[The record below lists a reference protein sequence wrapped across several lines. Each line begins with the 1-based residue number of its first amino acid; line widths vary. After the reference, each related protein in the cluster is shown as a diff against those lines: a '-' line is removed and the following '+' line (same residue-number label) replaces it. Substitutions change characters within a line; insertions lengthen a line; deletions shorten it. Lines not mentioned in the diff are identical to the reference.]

1 MGSPAL
7 ILASLALELDH
18 QEAARSPTAMST
30 GSYFSRFPVALS
42 SRIIS
47 KVKALIPALVA
58 YEDTVV
64 AVVKGTGPSL
74 VHIGTAFGALA
85 LGAPPLP
92 PPPRPIAGPGE
103 AAARR
108 IPHCSRPAS
117 TRKHALLC
125 GGTVARHNAPKNSKC
140 TVQLCTLSSRP
151 VLHLE
156 PLLSGCRGAPLLLL
170 LPLPPPRPPPLQR
183 PQGPFGNE
191 RFDGA
196 FLKCMCVCAYVRKKR
211 TISINDLAEVTA
223 DNMIIHMDSAT
234 AELSPSSPPS
244 ESESPAAAGRHR
256 SHTCDFLTYS
266 VFPKR
271 ASSSPSSRRCNSVR
285 SRSSAPAGAPAAAP
299 RVRPP
304 CGQGLLFR
312 VGLASLQSWKHTLS
326 GAVAAGDHCRLPVHR
341 FRVLRFWALVF
352 HPVPP
357 GLSTHHHRERR
368 RKFIASGER
377 STTSRS
383 Q

>member
-1 MGSPAL
+1 MKTPLSQSSKAQVPASS
-7 ILASLALELDH
+7 ISAPHLEHWPLGH
-18 QEAARSPTAMST
+18 HPCRHH
-30 GSYFSRFPVALS
+30 
-42 SRIIS
+42 
-47 KVKALIPALVA
+47 PAPLR
-58 YEDTVV
+58 
-64 AVVKGTGPSL
+64 
-74 VHIGTAFGALA
+74 ALA
-85 LGAPPLP
+85 RLP
-92 PPPRPIAGPGE
+92 RVGSHIAVDRRQRESMHSCVEELWPVTTPRRTQSA
-103 AAARR
+103 
-108 IPHCSRPAS
+108 
-117 TRKHALLC
+117 
-125 GGTVARHNAPKNSKC
+125 
-140 TVQLCTLSSRP
+140 LCTLSSRP

-156 PLLSGCRGAPLLLL
+156 PFLSGCRGAPLLLL

-299 RVRPP
+299 RVRP
-304 CGQGLLFR
+304 
-312 VGLASLQSWKHTLS
+312 
-326 GAVAAGDHCRLPVHR
+326 
-341 FRVLRFWALVF
+341 
-352 HPVPP
+352 
-357 GLSTHHHRERR
+357 
-368 RKFIASGER
+368 
-377 STTSRS
+377 TSRC
-383 Q
+383 